1 MGSQETG
8 QRHTG
13 HSLLAR
19 RASGPRQSGWAALH
33 VGLGCWA
40 RGLRLLGGQRGRL
53 PLPVLLG
60 NGQQVGQ
67 AGMVELLPL
76 NAPASSNGG
85 LGCLQRG
92 QVGHCGTV
100 GGGRP
105 RDGPCWLLLL
115 HWQCSRPEHG
125 MPWLGLGQGRHAVL
139 QHACLRAWGQ
149 RLRNHWQH
157 RR

>member
-8 QRHTG
+8 QRYTG
-13 HSLLAR
+13 HGLLAC

-33 VGLGCWA
+33 AGLGCWA
-40 RGLRLLGGQRGRL
+40 RGLRLLGWQRGRL

-67 AGMVELLPL
+67 AGVVELLPL
-76 NAPASSNGG
+76 NAPACRNGG

-92 QVGHCGTV
+92 QVGDCGV
-100 GGGRP
+100 IGGSRP
-105 RDGPCWLLLL
+105 NSSPCWLLLL
-115 HWQCSRPEHG
+115 HWHCGRPEHS
-125 MPWLGLGQGRHAVL
+125 MPWLGLGQGWHAVL
-139 QHACLRAWGQ
+139 QHACLRAGGQ
-149 RLRNHWQH
+149 RLWDCWQH